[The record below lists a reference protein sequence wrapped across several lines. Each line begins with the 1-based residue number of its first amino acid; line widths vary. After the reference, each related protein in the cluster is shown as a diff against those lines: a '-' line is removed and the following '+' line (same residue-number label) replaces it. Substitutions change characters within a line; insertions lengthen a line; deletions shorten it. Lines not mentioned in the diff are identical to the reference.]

1 MHLRNSLGKK
11 TKEVEKELDGEL
23 EEQLKVV
30 RELGNKYSHESKDEA
45 KKLTEIFSKIE
56 QADIAEQAPITI
68 QEVNVLDS
76 QLQKVCAKRIE
87 TIEANILSK
96 KQSNISE
103 SQLKDF
109 RDTFKFFDK
118 EKKTGFLTKIQFK
131 AACAAVGEDIPDEKL
146 EQTFSQFD
154 QDKDGKISFD
164 EFIGFIS
171 SIAKEGSGKDDLLG
185 AFRDLTKGE
194 KFISEGQIRNNFDKD
209 QSEYFL
215 KNMKKTDEGYDYE
228 DYINRTFSK

>member
-1 MHLRNSLGKK
+1 M
-11 TKEVEKELDGEL
+11 E
-23 EEQLKVV
+23 
-30 RELGNKYSHESKDEA
+30 
-45 KKLTEIFSKIE
+45 
-56 QADIAEQAPITI
+56 
-68 QEVNVLDS
+68 
-76 QLQKVCAKRIE
+76 
-87 TIEANILSK
+87 
-96 KQSNISE
+96 
-103 SQLKDF
+103 
-109 RDTFKFFDK
+109 
-118 EKKTGFLTKIQFK
+118 
-131 AACAAVGEDIPDEKL
+131 
-146 EQTFSQFD
+146 
-154 QDKDGKISFD
+154 KISFD